1 MWAID
6 SDKYD
11 KLIIG
16 GRERLWEW
24 MKEKEHTHKHTYK
37 RARAALRS
45 TVSKLALDI
54 LALSADCQV

>member
-1 MWAID
+1 
-6 SDKYD
+6 
-11 KLIIG
+11 
-16 GRERLWEW
+16 